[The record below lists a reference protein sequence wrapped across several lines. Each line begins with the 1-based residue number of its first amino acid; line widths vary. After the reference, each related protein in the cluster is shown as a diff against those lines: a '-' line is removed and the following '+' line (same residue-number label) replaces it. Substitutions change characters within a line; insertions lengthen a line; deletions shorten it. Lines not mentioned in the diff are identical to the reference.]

1 MGLRIT
7 RSAGQVLYGGY
18 DLDGDDLENTFDHRI
33 WFRRFYS
40 TNKTRSAVVNIET
53 DSGVVEAVMRE
64 VGADSVLKLEHDVEL
79 TLVDIKEQYVD
90 TELFCEVCGRGDP
103 APKRRVPQ
111 GRFNIEGPR
120 SYQLIRDD
128 ARKK

>member
-40 TNKTRSAVVNIET
+40 TNQTRSAVVNIET

-64 VGADSVLKLEHDVEL
+64 VGADSVLTLEDGIEL

-90 TELFCEVCGRGDP
+90 TDRFCNVCGRGDP
-103 APKRRVPQ
+103 APKRKVPQ
-111 GRFNIEGPR
+111 GRFNIEASR
-120 SYQLIRDD
+120 EYQLIRDD